1 MTITNIIILYIMS
14 CSNDIQL
21 NTQLKKYKKKYFT
34 EINTHDT
41 VQCMLLNKY
50 VKYNGVG
57 ESPTFITSNSEE
69 ENKFFSFANVLEY
82 LEHEEN
88 EFIIHSNTNDNYY
101 YKTKDTSN
109 KKQNKINFYNKNSD

>member
-14 CSNDIQL
+14 YSNDIQL
-21 NTQLKKYKKKYFT
+21 NTQLKKYKKRYFT

-57 ESPTFITSNSEE
+57 KSPTFITSNSEE

-88 EFIIHSNTNDNYY
+88 EFIIQSNTNDYYY
-101 YKTKDTSN
+101 YKTKDISN
-109 KKQNKINFYNKNSD
+109 KKQNKIL